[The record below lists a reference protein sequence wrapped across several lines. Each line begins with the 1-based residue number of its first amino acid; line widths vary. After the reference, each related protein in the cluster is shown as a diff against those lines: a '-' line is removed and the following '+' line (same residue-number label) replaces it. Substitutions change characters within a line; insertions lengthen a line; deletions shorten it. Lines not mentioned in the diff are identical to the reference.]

1 MTDLPPAGV
10 DDSMRAKD
18 GQRGRGE
25 KVFCSDRS
33 HHRSRHTRP
42 FSALSCLGGDE
53 PCRLPLFVRFE
64 LMNSRMNLDALY
76 SELTLKTEA
85 KVALLVMDGL
95 GDVATREQGFVTP

>member
-1 MTDLPPAGV
+1 MTDLPSAGV

-18 GQRGRGE
+18 GQRRRAE
-25 KVFCSDRS
+25 KVFLFGPKY
-33 HHRSRHTRP
+33 HRSRHTPP
-42 FSALSCLGGDE
+42 FSALSGGGGDE

-64 LMNSRMNLDALY
+64 LMNSHMNLDALY

-95 GDVATREQGFVTP
+95 GDIATREQGFV